1 MVVLTKIN
9 HCVIISSALNGL
21 LCTNISLKLPGG
33 HNMKFLRKKIAI
45 YSFSLITLGLGSIST
60 SYASTLRLTHFFKA
74 DSDAGKAASEFA
86 QKVEE
91 QSDGRIEIKVYPS
104 SQLGD
109 WVETHTLIMQGAID
123 IGLQPL
129 STNFDPRLAIAWFP
143 YIAPTY
149 EAAEK
154 AYNKDGFAY
163 KTVQKIIEPQNLQ
176 LLGVFADGMG
186 GAGFTKAI
194 QNPSNPNEKRDT
206 RIRVWPGGT
215 THQVLMQKLGYQ
227 VATLPWAELYT
238 GMQTGVIDGQIGGSP
253 ELANSNFKDINKFW
267 IQYNDHLEL
276 AWFVMNSSKLQ
287 SLPAQDQKI
296 IRDVANSISTN
307 RFKTVKDSDSKQLD
321 IMRENGTTVVTFTD
335 EELANLVEFTRT
347 QVWPLIGKEL
357 GDDVMKD
364 IKIGL
369 GIKD

>member
-1 MVVLTKIN
+1 
-9 HCVIISSALNGL
+9 
-21 LCTNISLKLPGG
+21 
-33 HNMKFLRKKIAI
+33 MKFLKKKIAI
-45 YSFSLITLGLGSIST
+45 YSLSLITLGLGSIST
-60 SYASTLRLTHFFKA
+60 SYATTLRLTHFFKA
-74 DSDAGKAASEFA
+74 DSQAGKAASEFA
-86 QKVEE
+86 EKVEE
-91 QSDGRIEIKVYPS
+91 QSDGRIKIKVYPS

-109 WVETHTLIMQGAID
+109 WVETHTLLMQGAID

-186 GAGFTKAI
+186 GAGFTKEI
-194 QNPSNPNEKRDT
+194 KNPENPNEKHNS

-276 AWFVMNSSKLQ
+276 AWFVMNSAKLQ
-287 SLPAQDQKI
+287 SLPAEDQEI
-296 IRDVANSISTN
+296 IKNVANAISTH
-307 RFKTVKDSDSKQLD
+307 RFQTVKDSDKEQLD

-335 EELANLVEFTRT
+335 QELETLAEFTRT
-347 QVWPLIGKEL
+347 QVWPLIGEEL

-369 GIKD
+369 GIED